1 MNIKNFSTII
11 NGSIVRGDTSLVG
24 DTLNVICLHGGG
36 VRGRVGFRKIR
47 EMLSDKRIS
56 SCAFDY
62 KGHGE
67 TGGELLSTS
76 LKEKVEQTISV
87 IDSEKIKK
95 PLTIIASSMGGYVAI
110 KMTELYDV
118 KNLILIAPA
127 VYSKEAYQIS
137 FGSEF
142 SSIIRKPFSWLNS
155 DVWEILKKYTG
166 NIIIYKAGN
175 DQIIPED
182 VIKKIYDS
190 TVNAKKREVITIK
203 KATHPLTDWFDEHSD
218 DLDLAIETM
227 SKLILKSK

>member
-1 MNIKNFSTII
+1 MSTKNFSIIIHGTTI
-11 NGSIVRGDTSLVG
+11 RGDISLEC
-24 DTLNVICLHGGG
+24 DNLNVICLHGGG
-36 VRGRVGFRKIR
+36 KRGRVGFNKIR
-47 EMLSDKRIS
+47 TALSSKGIS
-56 SCAFDY
+56 SLAFDY

-67 TGGELLSTS
+67 TGGELSNTS
-76 LKEKVEQTISV
+76 LEDKVKQTIAV
-87 IDSEKIKK
+87 INSEKIKK

-127 VYSKEAYQIS
+127 IYSKEAYQVP
-137 FGSEF
+137 FGSQF
-142 SSIIRKPFSWLNS
+142 SLIIRKPFSWLNS
-155 DVWEILKKYTG
+155 DAWEILKKYSG
-166 NIIIYKAGN
+166 NIIIYKAEN

-190 TVNAKKREVITIK
+190 TVNAKKREIITIK